1 MFFHPISSARPLGPI
16 LREAREGQ
24 GLSLGEASRMT
35 MLSQQEIELMEDGG
49 SMNPDVARIHA
60 VTYARS
66 LGLDPL
72 NFKDAL
78 PAMPDL
84 VPKNCQYLSNYSRPL
99 KPPFTLSLELLA
111 PLAPLGRAAVYL
123 LLLTTLLSTWGM
135 MRQLSRVR
143 SIPWITSNASLSSF
157 SNR

>member
-1 MFFHPISSARPLGPI
+1 MFFHPTSSARSLGPL

-72 NFKDAL
+72 EIQDAL
-78 PAMPDL
+78 P
-84 VPKNCQYLSNYSRPL
+84 S
-99 KPPFTLSLELLA
+99 LSL
-111 PLAPLGRAAVYL
+111 
-123 LLLTTLLSTWGM
+123 
-135 MRQLSRVR
+135 
-143 SIPWITSNASLSSF
+143 IHI
-157 SNR
+157 